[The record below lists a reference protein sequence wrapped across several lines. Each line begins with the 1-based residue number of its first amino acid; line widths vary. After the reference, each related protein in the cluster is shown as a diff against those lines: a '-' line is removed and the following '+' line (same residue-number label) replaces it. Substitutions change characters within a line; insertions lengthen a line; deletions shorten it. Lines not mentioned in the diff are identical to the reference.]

1 VAVVERAWLLLVLAS
16 WVRSE
21 VGEGGEFV
29 VGGGEERGAA
39 ERAGGLA
46 LVDPLVDAGLV
57 EGVRAVGELADAVP
71 RLDRTQAHRAH
82 GGGGAA
88 PGPDE
93 VAVPDGGEQRLDGGS
108 RRRLGR
114 VRRVVVGRRRGG
126 REAQRGEAEQDG
138 VPEEVQQLQ
147 HQEER
152 LRQDHAVAHRREP
165 HIAGRRFLPLSIFLA
180 GEEREWRGRRRG
192 GVGSIYIYI
201 SEGAIERRAAT
212 EEIHT

>member
-1 VAVVERAWLLLVLAS
+1 LL
-16 WVRSE
+16 
-21 VGEGGEFV
+21 V
-29 VGGGEERGAA
+29 VGGGWEERGAA